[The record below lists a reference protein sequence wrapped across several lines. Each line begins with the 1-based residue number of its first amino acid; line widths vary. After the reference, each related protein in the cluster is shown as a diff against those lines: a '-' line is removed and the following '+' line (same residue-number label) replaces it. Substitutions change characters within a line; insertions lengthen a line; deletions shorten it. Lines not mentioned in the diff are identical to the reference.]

1 MTGSPESLLSRRSSV
16 LRLVRSPSTPGMG
29 PAHGGQIIR
38 SQRNGIST
46 IKRVLFALWVPTTRS
61 QVWEYGRVL
70 ITLSNAVFVVTPE
83 VLEGLSKQNPVAGP
97 HIGTCKRHAPP
108 FCSIKH
114 TRIEI
119 ALLDS
124 RSLLARRV
132 LQVVDASA
140 GEVGIT
146 GSPVTWLKAR
156 LSSVRLG
163 RAPST
168 PGMGPA
174 KGNNWRKATKRS

>member
-1 MTGSPESLLSRRSSV
+1 M
-16 LRLVRSPSTPGMG
+16 RLVRSPSTPGMG
-29 PAHGGQIIR
+29 PAHGGE
-38 SQRNGIST
+38 NHTEST
-46 IKRVLFALWVPTTRS
+46 KRHFLPLNEYCFALWVPTTRS
-61 QVWEYGRVL
+61 QVLEYGTVL

-97 HIGTCKRHAPP
+97 HIGTCKRRAPP